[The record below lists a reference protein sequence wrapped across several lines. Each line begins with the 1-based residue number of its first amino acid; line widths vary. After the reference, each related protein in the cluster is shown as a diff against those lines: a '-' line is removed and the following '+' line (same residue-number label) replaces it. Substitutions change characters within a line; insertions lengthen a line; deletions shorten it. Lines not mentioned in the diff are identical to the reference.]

1 MKTILLKLAGPLQSW
16 GTRSHF
22 EIRHTD
28 NHPSKSAI
36 IGILAAATGC
46 RRDDK
51 AGIQKLNELHYAVR
65 VDQAGRI
72 IEDYHTAHKYKYTPE
87 EVLDRTYVTRREYLE
102 DAVFIAAIGSENEQ
116 WIEEIVQA
124 LEKPYFQLFAGRRS
138 CPLTADSY
146 LGCLSDDTLS
156 ALKKT
161 PWQAADWYKKTLS
174 PDQNKMVRL
183 RVYSDADLLPEE
195 KTSRLRRDLAI
206 SFSGKSRQYEYRR
219 EQESE
224 VWVAREPMEILE
236 EHDAF
241 GAL

>member
-28 NHPSKSAI
+28 PHPSKSAI

-72 IEDYHTAHKYKYTPE
+72 IEYTPE

-102 DAVFIAAIGSENEQ
+102 DAVFIAAIGSQDEQ

-146 LGCLSDDTLS
+146 LGCLSNDTLS
-156 ALKKT
+156 ALQKT
-161 PWQAADWYKKTLS
+161 PWQAADWYKKMYS
-174 PDQNKMVRL
+174 SDQNKMVRL

-195 KTSRLRRDLAI
+195 KISRLRRDLAI
-206 SFSGKSRQYEYRR
+206 SFSGNSRQYEYRR

>member
-28 NHPSKSAI
+28 PHPSKSAI

-87 EVLDRTYVTRREYLE
+87 EVLDRTY
-102 DAVFIAAIGSENEQ
+102 
-116 WIEEIVQA
+116 IEEIVQA